1 MNEKAQSE
9 EFDEEDEDDVVD
21 DEATLVGG
29 EDVDIDRLFRDFDKR
44 KRGAP
49 KAGDPAWRRLEKYK
63 EDKHTAELV
72 SDFDDYQIDGQ
83 IDGQLDSEFDEIDG
97 GMNGGAHSKRAIRR

>member
-9 EFDEEDEDDVVD
+9 EFEAEDDDVID
-21 DEATLVGG
+21 DDATLVGN

-44 KRGAP
+44 KRSSAKP
-49 KAGDPAWRRLEKYK
+49 GDPAWRRLEKYR

-72 SDFDDYQIDGQ
+72 SDFDDYQI
-83 IDGQLDSEFDEIDG
+83 G
-97 GMNGGAHSKRAIRR
+97 GDDDDAQPKSGAHR